1 MLILRACK
9 AVRPQF
15 NRQVV
20 REAGHICVVVNESYW
35 REGGSGNRERME
47 KSEKREHVSRKV
59 IKATDNELERPCS
72 YLQSINVIN

>member
-1 MLILRACK
+1 MLS
-9 AVRPQF
+9 
-15 NRQVV
+15 
-20 REAGHICVVVNESYW
+20 CVKVNKSYW
-35 REGGSGNRERME
+35 REGLERESVE